1 MLAIGALA
9 AATGH
14 ASARASALE
23 PRSLARGQTIRAQM
37 ERAIPA
43 GPGRKLVVTEAS
55 SMGVVDS
62 LTLITD
68 PLMPRIVSAD
78 DGIYFAICSARARCP
93 YPARSA
99 AWPAR
104 TLLPRRLALELALRT
119 FLETSV
125 SLVVVALPTAEP
137 VWVVFERD
145 DLLASVDAPEMRD
158 RLGPLEL
165 ADTELID
172 LVDQITRGRL
182 FRPLPPSSRPRTTR
196 STRYGSSSPDTD
208 ETSRRAR
215 RHEPTWAKRPHRASA
230 NDEEGS

>member
-1 MLAIGALA
+1 MLAIAALA

-23 PRSLARGQTIRAQM
+23 PRSLARAQTIRAQM
-37 ERAIPA
+37 NARYRLM
-43 GPGRKLVVTEAS
+43 PGRKLVVTEAS

-78 DGIYFAICSARARCP
+78 NGIYFAICSVRAACP

-104 TLLPRRLALELALRT
+104 TLLPRRLALELALCT

-145 DLLASVDAPEMRD
+145 DLLANVDAPAMRD

-172 LVDQITRGRL
+172 LVNQITRGRL
-182 FRPLPPSSRPRTTR
+182 FRPLPILPRPD
-196 STRYGSSSPDTD
+196 DTIY
-208 ETSRRAR
+208 AVQLLK
-215 RHEPTWAKRPHRASA
+215 P
-230 NDEEGS
+230 